1 MGSNRSI
8 TYITDI
14 CSRKEL
20 RIFKI
25 WILWFGSK
33 CRVSRCTQQSWL
45 FPRPFALSNFSRSS
59 GFMLCR
65 IERAHLLILLEDFLP
80 QSRNPCEPLSQSPS
94 FIYVYISFSNES
106 GWLSLRYFFLFF
118 NPISWQP
125 NWYTSIEI
133 NFRIS
138 FSTSKFNTAYFH
150 CWILLPSHN
159 YISKMLPP
167 LTIY

>member
-14 CSRKEL
+14 FEK
-20 RIFKI
+20 RIENFQNLDTLV
-25 WILWFGSK
+25 WIEMSL
-33 CRVSRCTQQSWL
+33 SRCMQQSWL

-80 QSRNPCEPLSQSPS
+80 QSRNPCESLSPS
-94 FIYVYISFSNES
+94 FIYIYISFSNES

>member
-14 CSRKEL
+14 FEK
-20 RIFKI
+20 RIENFQNLDTLV
-25 WILWFGSK
+25 WIEMSL
-33 CRVSRCTQQSWL
+33 SRCMQQSWL

-80 QSRNPCEPLSQSPS
+80 QSRNPCEPLSSS

>member
-14 CSRKEL
+14 FEK
-20 RIFKI
+20 RIENFQNLDTLV
-25 WILWFGSK
+25 WIEMSL
-33 CRVSRCTQQSWL
+33 SRCMQQSWL

-80 QSRNPCEPLSQSPS
+80 QSRNPCEPLSPS
-94 FIYVYISFSNES
+94 FIYIYIYLFPMSWFS
-106 GWLSLRYFFLFF
+106 LQYFFLFF

>member
-1 MGSNRSI
+1 MFE
-8 TYITDI
+8 
-14 CSRKEL
+14 K
-20 RIFKI
+20 RIENFQNLDTLV
-25 WILWFGSK
+25 WIEMSL
-33 CRVSRCTQQSWL
+33 SRCMQQSWF

-80 QSRNPCEPLSQSPS
+80 LASPYLSHPRLC
-94 FIYVYISFSNES
+94 IYIYLFPMSWF
-106 GWLSLRYFFLFF
+106 SLRYSFLFF

>member
-80 QSRNPCEPLSQSPS
+80 QSRNPCEPLSPS
-94 FIYVYISFSNES
+94 FIYIYLFPM
-106 GWLSLRYFFLFF
+106 SLAGSACDIFFFFLIPF
-118 NPISWQP
+118 PGSQTDTPASKLISEFLSALRNSTQH
-125 NWYTSIEI
+125 TSIAEFYYHHTI
-133 NFRIS
+133 TYLKCF
-138 FSTSKFNTAYFH
+138 
-150 CWILLPSHN
+150 
-159 YISKMLPP
+159 P
-167 LTIY
+167 L

>member
-14 CSRKEL
+14 YSRKEL

-25 WILWFGSK
+25 WILWIEMSCIKMHATIVTFSPPIRSFKFFTILGVYALPN
-33 CRVSRCTQQSWL
+33 RARAPFNPARG
-45 FPRPFALSNFSRSS
+45 FPP
-59 GFMLCR
+59 
-65 IERAHLLILLEDFLP
+65 P
-80 QSRNPCEPLSQSPS
+80 SRNPCEPLSQSPS

-125 NWYTSIEI
+125 NWYSIEI

-150 CWILLPSHN
+150 CWISLPSHN

>member
-14 CSRKEL
+14 FEK
-20 RIFKI
+20 RIENFQNLDTLV
-25 WILWFGSK
+25 WIEMSL
-33 CRVSRCTQQSWL
+33 SRCMQQSWL

-80 QSRNPCEPLSQSPS
+80 QSRNPCEPLSLS
-94 FIYVYISFSNES
+94 FIYIYISFSNES